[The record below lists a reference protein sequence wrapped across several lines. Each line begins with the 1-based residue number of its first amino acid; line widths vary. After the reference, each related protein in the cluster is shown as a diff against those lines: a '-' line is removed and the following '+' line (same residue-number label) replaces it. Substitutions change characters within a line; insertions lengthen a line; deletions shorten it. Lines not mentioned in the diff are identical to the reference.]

1 VLAEAALREEEGKED
16 FKEEDARQLLKVDIA
31 FISYTLLLLTTTQ
44 REREKEGKFFLRK
57 RSSRGK
63 NSFLFFFVREVRER
77 RERKI

>member
-57 RSSRGK
+57 RSSCRGGK
-63 NSFLFFFVREVRER
+63 TLFSSLCFL
-77 RERKI
+77 